1 MILLCPE
8 EPSGSPGRGP
18 ATPTPAL
25 TRPSTETRMQTIK
38 KVLNSSV
45 VLVVDERGVER
56 VFLGRGIGFGA
67 KAGEAIEPSSV
78 DQVFVALDDSDQ
90 RNLVELLAQIP
101 PEFIELTRAVVAD
114 AEEQG
119 LKLDPHVY
127 LALTDHLHFAVER
140 QRRGLSVAN
149 RLAWEMR
156 TVYPVQYAVGE
167 RAVERMRERL
177 DVELPA
183 DEAANVAFHLAN
195 AELGKVGI
203 DSLRIVQLIRSVT
216 AIIQHSSG
224 AALDRD
230 DLRSAR
236 FVAHLQYFAER
247 FFSGGLLESE
257 DDFLFTSLSAR
268 YPRAIASAERVR
280 SFVAAEYQA
289 ALPNEEVAFLA
300 LHIARAA
307 PE

>member
-1 MILLCPE
+1 
-8 EPSGSPGRGP
+8 
-18 ATPTPAL
+18 
-25 TRPSTETRMQTIK
+25 MQTIK

-45 VLVVDERGVER
+45 VLVVDERGAER
-56 VFLGRGIGFGA
+56 VLLGKGIGFGA
-67 KAGEAIEPSSV
+67 KAGEVIEASAV
-78 DQVFVALDDSDQ
+78 DQVFVALDDADQ

-101 PEFIELTRAVVAD
+101 PEFVELTRAVVAD

-140 QRRGLSVAN
+140 QRRGLAVAN

-156 TVYPVQYAVGE
+156 SVYPVQYAVGE
-167 RAVERMRERL
+167 RAVAAMRARL
-177 DVELPA
+177 GVDVPD

-216 AIIQHSSG
+216 AIIQHTSG
-224 AALDRD
+224 AALDRE

-247 FFSGGLLESE
+247 FFSGGLLVSS
-257 DDFLFTSLSAR
+257 DDFLFTSLSTR
-268 YPRAIASAERVR
+268 YPRAVATAERVR
-280 SFVAAEYQA
+280 AFVRAEYGA
-289 ALPNEEVAFLA
+289 ELPNEEVAFLA

>member
-1 MILLCPE
+1 
-8 EPSGSPGRGP
+8 
-18 ATPTPAL
+18 
-25 TRPSTETRMQTIK
+25 MQTIK

-45 VLVVDERGVER
+45 VLVVDERGAER
-56 VFLGRGIGFGA
+56 VLLGKGIGFGA
-67 KAGEAIEPSSV
+67 KAGEVIEASAV
-78 DQVFVALDDSDQ
+78 DQVFVALDDADQ

-101 PEFIELTRAVVAD
+101 PEFVELTRAVVAD

-127 LALTDHLHFAVER
+127 LALTDHLHFAAER
-140 QRRGLSVAN
+140 QRRGLAVAN

-156 TVYPVQYAVGE
+156 SVYPVQYAVGE
-167 RAVERMRERL
+167 RAVAAMRSRL
-177 DVELPA
+177 GVDVPD

-216 AIIQHSSG
+216 AIIQHTSG
-224 AALDRD
+224 AALDRE

-247 FFSGGLLESE
+247 FFSGGLLVSS
-257 DDFLFTSLSAR
+257 DDFLFTSLSTR
-268 YPRAIASAERVR
+268 YPRAVATAERVR
-280 SFVAAEYQA
+280 AFVRAEYGA
-289 ALPNEEVAFLA
+289 ELPNEEVAFLA

>member
-1 MILLCPE
+1 M
-8 EPSGSPGRGP
+8 
-18 ATPTPAL
+18 
-25 TRPSTETRMQTIK
+25 
-38 KVLNSSV
+38 LNSSV
-45 VLVVDERGVER
+45 VLVVDERGAER
-56 VFLGRGIGFGA
+56 VLLGKGIGFGA
-67 KAGEAIEPSSV
+67 KAGEVIEASAV
-78 DQVFVALDDSDQ
+78 DQVFVALDDADQ

-101 PEFIELTRAVVAD
+101 PEFVELTRAVVAD
-114 AEEQG
+114 AESEG
-119 LKLDPHVY
+119 LRLDPHVY

-140 QRRGLSVAN
+140 QKRGLAVTN

-156 TVYPVQYAVGE
+156 SVYPVQYAVGE
-167 RAVERMRERL
+167 RAVAAMRSRL
-177 DVELPA
+177 GVDVPD

-216 AIIQHSSG
+216 AIIQHTSG
-224 AALDRD
+224 AALDRE

-247 FFSGGLLESE
+247 FFSGGLLVSS
-257 DDFLFTSLSAR
+257 DDFLFTSLSTR
-268 YPRAIASAERVR
+268 YPRAIATAERVR
-280 SFVAAEYQA
+280 AFVRAEYGA
-289 ALPNEEVAFLA
+289 ELPNEEVAFLA

>member
-1 MILLCPE
+1 
-8 EPSGSPGRGP
+8 
-18 ATPTPAL
+18 
-25 TRPSTETRMQTIK
+25 MQTIK

-45 VLVVDERGVER
+45 VLVVDERGAER
-56 VFLGRGIGFGA
+56 VLLGKGIGFGA
-67 KAGEAIEPSSV
+67 KAGEVIEASAV
-78 DQVFVALDDSDQ
+78 DQVFVALDDADQ

-101 PEFIELTRAVVAD
+101 PEFVELTRAVVAD

-140 QRRGLSVAN
+140 QRRGLAVAN

-156 TVYPVQYAVGE
+156 SVYPVQYAVGE
-167 RAVERMRERL
+167 RAVAAMRARL
-177 DVELPA
+177 GVDVPD

-216 AIIQHSSG
+216 AIIQHTSG
-224 AALDRD
+224 AALDRE

-247 FFSGGLLESE
+247 FFSGGLLVSS
-257 DDFLFTSLSAR
+257 DDFLFTSLSTR
-268 YPRAIASAERVR
+268 YPRAVASAERVR
-280 SFVAAEYQA
+280 AFVRAEYGA
-289 ALPNEEVAFLA
+289 ELPNEEVAFLA

>member
-1 MILLCPE
+1 
-8 EPSGSPGRGP
+8 
-18 ATPTPAL
+18 
-25 TRPSTETRMQTIK
+25 MQTIK

-45 VLVVDERGVER
+45 VLVVDERGAER
-56 VFLGRGIGFGA
+56 VLLGKGIGFGA
-67 KAGEAIEPSSV
+67 KAGEVIEASAV
-78 DQVFVALDDSDQ
+78 DQVFVALDDADQ

-101 PEFIELTRAVVAD
+101 PEFVELTRAVVAD

-140 QRRGLSVAN
+140 QRRGLAVAN

-156 TVYPVQYAVGE
+156 SVYPVQYAVGE
-167 RAVERMRERL
+167 RAVAAIRSRL
-177 DVELPA
+177 GVDVPD

-216 AIIQHSSG
+216 AIIQHTSG
-224 AALDRD
+224 AALDRE

-247 FFSGGLLESE
+247 FFSGGLLVSS
-257 DDFLFTSLSAR
+257 DDFLFTSLSTR
-268 YPRAIASAERVR
+268 YPRAVATAERVR
-280 SFVAAEYQA
+280 AFVRAEYGA
-289 ALPNEEVAFLA
+289 ELPNEEVAFLA

>member
-1 MILLCPE
+1 
-8 EPSGSPGRGP
+8 
-18 ATPTPAL
+18 
-25 TRPSTETRMQTIK
+25 MQTIK

-45 VLVVDERGVER
+45 VLVVDERGAER
-56 VFLGRGIGFGA
+56 VLLGKGIGFGA
-67 KAGEAIEPSSV
+67 KAGEVIEASAV
-78 DQVFVALDDSDQ
+78 DQVFVALDDADQ

-101 PEFIELTRAVVAD
+101 PEFVELTRAVVAD

-140 QRRGLSVAN
+140 QRRGLAVAN

-156 TVYPVQYAVGE
+156 SVYPVQYAVGE
-167 RAVERMRERL
+167 RAVAAMRSRL
-177 DVELPA
+177 GVDVPD

-216 AIIQHSSG
+216 AIIQHTSG
-224 AALDRD
+224 AALDRE

-247 FFSGGLLESE
+247 FFSGGLLVSS
-257 DDFLFTSLSAR
+257 DDFLFTSLSTR
-268 YPRAIASAERVR
+268 YPRAVATAERVR
-280 SFVAAEYQA
+280 AFVRAEYGA
-289 ALPNEEVAFLA
+289 ELPNEEVAFLA

>member
-1 MILLCPE
+1 
-8 EPSGSPGRGP
+8 
-18 ATPTPAL
+18 
-25 TRPSTETRMQTIK
+25 MQTIK

-45 VLVVDERGVER
+45 VLVVDERGAER
-56 VFLGRGIGFGA
+56 VLLGKGIGFGA
-67 KAGEAIEPSSV
+67 KAGEVIEASAV
-78 DQVFVALDDSDQ
+78 DQVFVALDDADQ

-101 PEFIELTRAVVAD
+101 PEFVELTRAVVAD

-119 LKLDPHVY
+119 LKVDPHVY

-140 QRRGLSVAN
+140 QRRGLAVAN

-156 TVYPVQYAVGE
+156 SVYPVQYAVGE
-167 RAVERMRERL
+167 RAVAAMRERL
-177 DVELPA
+177 GVDVPD

-216 AIIQHSSG
+216 AIIQHTSG
-224 AALDRD
+224 AALDRE

-247 FFSGGLLESE
+247 FFSGGLLVSS

-268 YPRAIASAERVR
+268 YPRAVATAERVR
-280 SFVAAEYQA
+280 AFVRAEYGA
-289 ALPNEEVAFLA
+289 ELPNEEVAFLA

>member
-1 MILLCPE
+1 
-8 EPSGSPGRGP
+8 
-18 ATPTPAL
+18 
-25 TRPSTETRMQTIK
+25 MQTIK

-56 VFLGRGIGFGA
+56 VLLGKGIGFGA
-67 KAGEAIEPSSV
+67 KAGKVIEASAV
-78 DQVFVALDDSDQ
+78 DQVFVALDDADQ

-101 PEFIELTRAVVAD
+101 PEFVELSRAVVAD

-119 LKLDPHVY
+119 LQLDPHVY

-140 QRRGLSVAN
+140 HRRGLVVAN

-156 TVYPVQYAVGE
+156 TVYPVHYAVGE
-167 RAVERMRERL
+167 RAVAAMGERL
-177 DVELPA
+177 GVDLPA

-195 AELGKVGI
+195 AEVGKVGI
-203 DSLRIVQLIRSVT
+203 DSMRIVQLIRSVT
-216 AIIQHSSG
+216 AIIQHTSG
-224 AALDRD
+224 ATLDRD
-230 DLRSAR
+230 DLRSSR

-247 FFSGGLLESE
+247 FFSGGLLVSE
-257 DDFLFTSLSAR
+257 DDFLFTNLSVR
-268 YPRAIASAERVR
+268 YPRATASAERVR
-280 SFVAAEYQA
+280 AFVRAEYDTE
-289 ALPNEEVAFLA
+289 LPNEEVAFLA

>member
-1 MILLCPE
+1 
-8 EPSGSPGRGP
+8 
-18 ATPTPAL
+18 
-25 TRPSTETRMQTIK
+25 MQTIK

-45 VLVVDERGVER
+45 VLVVDERGAER
-56 VFLGRGIGFGA
+56 VLLGKGIGFGA
-67 KAGEAIEPSSV
+67 KAGEVIEASAV
-78 DQVFVALDDSDQ
+78 DQVFVALDDADQ

-101 PEFIELTRAVVAD
+101 PEFVELTRAVVAD

-140 QRRGLSVAN
+140 QRRGLAVAN

-156 TVYPVQYAVGE
+156 SVYPVQYAVGE
-167 RAVERMRERL
+167 RAVAAMRSRL
-177 DVELPA
+177 GVDVPD

-216 AIIQHSSG
+216 AIIQHTSG
-224 AALDRD
+224 AALDRE

-247 FFSGGLLESE
+247 FFSGGLLVSS
-257 DDFLFTSLSAR
+257 DDFLFTSLSTR
-268 YPRAIASAERVR
+268 YPRAVASAERVR
-280 SFVAAEYQA
+280 AFVRAEYGA
-289 ALPNEEVAFLA
+289 DLPNEEVAFLA

>member
-1 MILLCPE
+1 
-8 EPSGSPGRGP
+8 
-18 ATPTPAL
+18 
-25 TRPSTETRMQTIK
+25 MQTIK

-45 VLVVDERGVER
+45 VLVVDERGAER
-56 VFLGRGIGFGA
+56 VLLGKGIGFGA
-67 KAGEAIEPSSV
+67 KAGEVIEASAV
-78 DQVFVALDDSDQ
+78 DQVFVALDDADQ

-101 PEFIELTRAVVAD
+101 GEFVELTRAVVAD

-119 LKLDPHVY
+119 LRLDPHVY

-140 QRRGLSVAN
+140 HRRGLVVAN

-156 TVYPVQYAVGE
+156 SVYPVQYAVGE
-167 RAVERMRERL
+167 RAVEAMRERL
-177 DVELPA
+177 GVDLPA

-203 DSLRIVQLIRSVT
+203 DSMRIVELIRSVT
-216 AIIQHSSG
+216 AIIQHTSG
-224 AALDRD
+224 AALDRE

-247 FFSGGLLESE
+247 FFSGGLLVSS
-257 DDFLFTSLSAR
+257 DDFLFTSLSMR
-268 YPRAIASAERVR
+268 YPRAIATAERVR
-280 SFVAAEYQA
+280 AFVRAEYGA
-289 ALPNEEVAFLA
+289 ELPNEEVAFLA